1 MHRSAIKK
9 CAFIFLVALVC
20 LTSFASKPLFGQAKN
35 SDEVALLL
43 LKRLDKNRDGFLT
56 AAEIPPRSRVAI
68 ASVAKNAGMKINA
81 KKGISIEK
89 LEKQLRKKQKANDK
103 EKRKVPAKEKSRTN
117 EIANQKKE
125 KKLKSG
131 RKKSNSKKHQKDE
144 TAEELDTPEEEAAT
158 KSFGKAEVTIS
169 TKGFGKP
176 SATNDKTET
185 ESQKEESE
193 ANADTKKKT
202 KKDKYGRFAASLM
215 KRHDKNKS
223 GVLEKNEW
231 QKLGEGT
238 EQFDLNGDDVL
249 DEIELRAKLVG
260 FSTNPNNSS
269 SRLASKPTA
278 NPKRTKRNK
287 SRKKTKRDP
296 NGEPRSYRFK
306 TAHERILSKVPNADW
321 FVRLDRNKDG
331 QIAMSEFA
339 KKWTPSAAREFMDK
353 DTNNDGIITPD
364 ELRDSAE

>member
-103 EKRKVPAKEKSRTN
+103 EKQKVPAKE
-117 EIANQKKE
+117 QKP
-125 KKLKSG
+125 G
-131 RKKSNSKKHQKDE
+131 RKNGNSKKRQKDE
-144 TAEELDTPEEEAAT
+144 TVEELDMSEEEAAT